1 MRRSYKNLLSPIV
14 LNELN
19 YIVGNSANNKKIA
32 DLLLDEQKKFCAY
45 TDEYISRT
53 DAGDIEHFDPTLK
66 DTAQDNYY
74 NWFIVKHQWNKEKS
88 NKWAKCQPVLHP
100 TADDFE
106 ERIIYVDGDYVA
118 KLSTDI
124 EAVNLI
130 KLLKLDD
137 AALAEKRKKYI
148 ARKRMEIDNSGENA
162 KDYFIILINA
172 EPCGVSYLRAIKE
185 GFGIDLW
192 QYL

>member
-1 MRRSYKNLLSPIV
+1 MRRVYKNLLSPIV

-66 DTAQDNYY
+66 DTPQDNYY

-88 NKWAKCQPVLHP
+88 NKWAKYQPVLHP

-106 ERIIYVDGDYVA
+106 ERIIYVDGDYMA

-124 EAVNLI
+124 EAMNLI
-130 KLLKLDD
+130 KLLKLDN

-185 GFGIDLW
+185 EFGIDLW